1 MMMYGSL
8 TKYYY
13 NSYRFLFYDWF
24 LNYFSKVVTPIT
36 KKEQGYILT
45 MLYKKWVCPCI

>member
-24 LNYFSKVVTPIT
+24 LNYFSKVVTPII
-36 KKEQGYILT
+36 KKEQA
-45 MLYKKWVCPCI
+45 